1 MTWYRVSHIYT
12 DYHYLIIAWCAMKV
26 AHLIKEENCGI
37 IISQKLYLFF
47 KSNQTMEQV
56 NSDSYY
62 FFQDNIGTIQN
73 LW

>member
-1 MTWYRVSHIYT
+1 
-12 DYHYLIIAWCAMKV
+12 MKV